1 MDGHPP
7 KKGRKLTVPNVLDVD
22 GFLIDVKVCLGDEAE
37 LNRVT
42 DSYSIAA
49 VEKIARMLKV
59 VPREDNESN

>member
-22 GFLIDVKVCLGDEAE
+22 GFLIDVKVCLGDEDE

-42 DSYSIAA
+42 ESYSIAA
-49 VEKIARMLKV
+49 VEMIARLLKV
-59 VPREDNESN
+59 VAREDIEWN